1 MLIRRSSTRVL
12 LTVAA
17 AVAALLVAGWA
28 MALAEHGHIRGDS
41 FFEYRLRQLDG
52 VPAWFVAAI
61 ILVLLNGWN
70 LCRGALSR
78 TGSEAPGEFR
88 DAGGAPGAGDLA
100 LNLVAIPA
108 LLVAFL
114 VVRALGW

>member
-1 MLIRRSSTRVL
+1 
-12 LTVAA
+12 VAV
-17 AVAALLVAGWA
+17 AVAALLLAGWA
-28 MALAEHGHIRGDS
+28 MALAEHGCIRGDS
-41 FFEYRLRQLDG
+41 FFEYRIRQLDG

-70 LCRGALSR
+70 LCRRAINR
-78 TGSEAPGEFR
+78 TGSETPGEFR
-88 DAGGAPGAGDLA
+88 DAAGSRGASDFA